1 MKAALL
7 TEPSEQLN
15 QKDTR
20 TPKPEQEYIEAWMR
34 DDDIN
39 RREQLHQIEYDC

>member
-1 MKAALL
+1 MKAELF

-15 QKDTR
+15 QNDTR
-20 TPKPEQEYIEAWMR
+20 TAKPEQEYIEAWMR

>member
-1 MKAALL
+1 MKAPLL
-7 TEPSEQLN
+7 TDPSEQLN